1 MKRLFVCA
9 LFAAMM
15 AAAFAEPKNALL
27 VANGNYTSF
36 GSLNTPVKEAK
47 ELKKSLEKLGF
58 AVTIVENAGR
68 EKILDSLLDF
78 QRAVSASGGIA
89 FFHYGGHAVQ
99 VAGKNYLIPVDAD
112 IPDERRVS
120 SRAVDVDEVMASMQG
135 ETNIVILDAC
145 RNNPL
150 PSSSGRSAT
159 RGLVMSE
166 YKPANSIIVYSAQAG
181 KVAQDGIFTP
191 ILTKKIL
198 EKKELGA
205 VLRDVRKEVFDKTN
219 GEQNPGEYNE
229 LMTPVYLAGISES
242 KPQEPLP
249 IENPPAPEKK
259 KETPAPQNPVPQNN
273 SDKTDY
279 LALAQKEREA
289 KNWQKAAQL
298 YQKSADQENAV
309 GQCRLAELLL
319 EGRGVGQNYSKAM
332 ELFKKS
338 ADQNY
343 EGAFYGLGV
352 CYEFGRGTWM
362 DYGKAR
368 EFYQKAADK
377 NYALAQYR
385 LGELY
390 YSGLG
395 VARDKAKAKD
405 LWQKASAN
413 GSQEAAK
420 RLKTANF

>member
-205 VLRDVRKEVFDKTN
+205 VLPADSQR
-219 GEQNPGEYNE
+219 Q
-229 LMTPVYLAGISES
+229 SEFFWTDTVAARHS
-242 KPQEPLP
+242 DGQPPQLRRYFSH
-249 IENPPAPEKK
+249 I
-259 KETPAPQNPVPQNN
+259 
-273 SDKTDY
+273 
-279 LALAQKEREA
+279 LALSGVDSCKEGVGPLADNRLECTLGADDSGRPQQKE
-289 KNWQKAAQL
+289 QP
-298 YQKSADQENAV
+298 DCHNA
-309 GQCRLAELLL
+309 RH
-319 EGRGVGQNYSKAM
+319 
-332 ELFKKS
+332 
-338 ADQNY
+338 
-343 EGAFYGLGV
+343 
-352 CYEFGRGTWM
+352 
-362 DYGKAR
+362 
-368 EFYQKAADK
+368 
-377 NYALAQYR
+377 
-385 LGELY
+385 
-390 YSGLG
+390 
-395 VARDKAKAKD
+395 
-405 LWQKASAN
+405 
-413 GSQEAAK
+413 
-420 RLKTANF
+420 